1 MNTSWFWETS
11 NEDNSNQEYPQYVL
25 IITLVISIF
34 FIIVGTLGNT
44 LTVIVFFNCKKLR
57 RQPTTIFIMN
67 LTIADLMISS
77 ISLPLMTKDF
87 FTTGI
92 SNNTLCKAA
101 TVLFYGNMSVS
112 LFTLV
117 AIAINRYILIVKPKI
132 HNGIYSPENTSTMI
146 ILIWIVSYAL
156 LLPMIFGIWGS
167 VGLDKKIMVC
177 EILKNKEQFVNPKK
191 IMIPIEFFLSCAI
204 ITFSYFCIYR
214 RIKKSRQKMATYLP
228 TQRAASNQE
237 NEITYLMFKIFIGFL
252 ACFLPTVLV
261 NIFDSDGNYPVYHLV
276 ESMTSCA
283 SVVINPIIYVSTNKL
298 FRSGFREIF
307 SCSSHDVIAKAQHHT
322 KTLYRQAQ
330 LSSLPPTNSSSE
342 NDTSYNPH
350 PSSPSD
356 S

>member
-1 MNTSWFWETS
+1 
-11 NEDNSNQEYPQYVL
+11 
-25 IITLVISIF
+25 
-34 FIIVGTLGNT
+34 
-44 LTVIVFFNCKKLR
+44 
-57 RQPTTIFIMN
+57 
-67 LTIADLMISS
+67 
-77 ISLPLMTKDF
+77 
-87 FTTGI
+87 
-92 SNNTLCKAA
+92 
-101 TVLFYGNMSVS
+101 MSVS

-177 EILKNKEQFVNPKK
+177 EILKNKE
-191 IMIPIEFFLSCAI
+191 
-204 ITFSYFCIYR
+204 
-214 RIKKSRQKMATYLP
+214 IKKSRQKMATYLP